1 MDLRPKH
8 NADSFA
14 EQTEPFRAELIVHCY
29 RLLGSLGDAED
40 MVQETFLK
48 AWQKLF
54 QYRGDAPLRAWLYK
68 IATNACL
75 DELRKQSRRTL
86 PQHNG
91 PAANPHEPF
100 APPNADPIWLDLLPN
115 HYWTGVEAGPEARY
129 SQRESVQLAFLIAVH
144 VLPPRQRAVLLLRDV
159 LDWRTREVADLLD
172 TTESSVNS
180 ALHRARKSMAQQYR
194 PKSSAQMN
202 VDETILSQYL
212 HAWEHHDIQRL
223 IGLLKHEATLAMPP
237 SPAWYQGAMNIA
249 TFLENNIFRQGSR
262 WRLRPL
268 QANAQPGFGLYA
280 FNPEL
285 GVFEAFGVQVL
296 RMENGRVAEIVLYV
310 GPKLATKFQLPK
322 LENDA

>member
-1 MDLRPKH
+1 M
-8 NADSFA
+8 DSFS
-14 EQTEPFRAELIVHCY
+14 EQTEPFRAELIIHCY

-91 PAANPHEPF
+91 PAANPNEPF
-100 APPNADPIWLDLLPN
+100 APPVTDPIWLDLLPN
-115 HYWTGVEAGPEARY
+115 HYWTSGEAGPEARY
-129 SQRESVQLAFLIAVH
+129 SQRESVELAFLIAVH

-159 LDWRTREVADLLD
+159 LDWRTREVAELLD

-180 ALHRARKSMAQQYR
+180 ALNRARKSMAQHYH
-194 PKSSAQMN
+194 PKPTTSKEA
-202 VDETILSQYL
+202 DDKLLSQYL
-212 HAWEHHDIQRL
+212 QAWEHHDMQQL
-223 IGLLKHEATLAMPP
+223 IGLIKHEATLAMPP
-237 SPAWYQGAMNIA
+237 SPAWYQGAANII
-249 TFLENNIFRQGSR
+249 TFLQNNVFMEGMR

-268 QANAQPGFGLYA
+268 QANAQPGFALYS
-280 FNPEL
+280 FNPES
-285 GVFEAFGVQVL
+285 GKFEPFGVQVV
-296 RMENGRVAEIVLYV
+296 RVENGRIADIILYV
-310 GPKLATKFQLPK
+310 GPELVRRVRLVDEE
-322 LENDA
+322 ENN